1 MSDLGTPG
9 GMGSLAYGVNGVG
22 QVVGTASIST
32 ASADQHAVLFDQV
45 SIVDLG
51 TQGGGSYGYATNTAM
66 QIVGL
71 AFIAGNSALHPFLY
85 SNGVMFDLNTLVDPA
100 SGWTLTDARDI
111 NGSGQISGSGLFA
124 GQRHAVLLK
133 PVPEPPTA
141 VLANAGLAFFAPR
154 AGSGGASGRWP
165 RKGGMAAWAGRR
177 AGSAPA

>member
-1 MSDLGTPG
+1 
-9 GMGSLAYGVNGVG
+9 
-22 QVVGTASIST
+22 
-32 ASADQHAVLFDQV
+32 
-45 SIVDLG
+45 
-51 TQGGGSYGYATNTAM
+51 
-66 QIVGL
+66 
-71 AFIAGNSALHPFLY
+71 
-85 SNGVMFDLNTLVDPA
+85 MFDLNTLVDPA

-111 NGSGQISGSGLFA
+111 NGGGQISGSGLFA